1 MELRG
6 SSGRNRARGF
16 DCHPSVSEYV
26 QLYLYDMKESVT
38 SSTAITYCITSS
50 VQLYVV
56 QLYREW
62 SVRRS
67 CLLCLMVSV
76 WGAIQL
82 PVNMIDL
89 GGI

>member
-38 SSTAITYCITSS
+38 SSTAITYCITSTA
-50 VQLYVV
+50 
-56 QLYREW
+56 
-62 SVRRS
+62 VRRTTVS
-67 CLLCLMVSV
+67 RMVRS
-76 WGAIQL
+76 AIMSAL
-82 PVNMIDL
+82 SDGVCL
-89 GGI
+89 GGDPVAS